1 MSDDALIVLLLNLVV
16 RTVLYVVLLSTKSLS
31 VLTMIKKLA
40 IFAQARHVASVSN
53 KTLCN
58 IFCVCKK
65 NVKILY
71 KCAKCQSGNYYS
83 KAYQIKQYP
92 EHKKY
97 CAVISELD
105 SREKHKLEQLTV
117 TGSEILPRRCRSQL
131 VRLIVEKPII
141 EGYINNKTYKGLWDT
156 GSMVSVLNK
165 HWLKSNFPNEKNFS
179 SEEFW

>member
-1 MSDDALIVLLLNLVV
+1 M
-16 RTVLYVVLLSTKSLS
+16 
-31 VLTMIKKLA
+31 
-40 IFAQARHVASVSN
+40 
-53 KTLCN
+53 
-58 IFCVCKK
+58 CKK

-71 KCAKCQSGNYYS
+71 KCTKCQSGNYYS
-83 KAYQIKQYP
+83 KAYRIKQYP

-117 TGSEILPRRCRSQL
+117 TGSEILPRKCRSQL